1 MIYSGLL
8 RELASYGFLVVAL
21 NHNDQTCMHTRGPPV
36 NDSAEDVKP
45 KILGNKDGPIQI
57 KESKADK
64 TKKNHPYDALDREKV
79 ERRVIKF
86 DKSKK
91 ADDIDYSRLQME
103 IREAELDHLLSEM
116 FEKTFLSKSLG
127 FVIAAEAGIDT
138 SKLVVMGHQL
148 GGLAALSVSA
158 GDKRVKIVI
167 TLDPW
172 FTPYNKEVQLGKFNI
187 KDPN

>member
-1 MIYSGLL
+1 
-8 RELASYGFLVVAL
+8 
-21 NHNDQTCMHTRGPPV
+21 
-36 NDSAEDVKP
+36 
-45 KILGNKDGPIQI
+45 
-57 KESKADK
+57 
-64 TKKNHPYDALDREKV
+64 V

-172 FTPYNKEVQLGKFNI
+172 FTPYNKEV
-187 KDPN
+187 